1 MNKERLPQLAERLL
15 EIPNAISEK
24 QGIVLDYND
33 QVQSISNEIS
43 QIESTIKSSISAAMD
58 ENGKKVYSNAE
69 SREAAFIEQASSH
82 DVLNEKKADMALV
95 QRAIN
100 SDRIKIEALGNEQRN
115 IRSLLGFFAGSDGEK
130 SI

>member
-1 MNKERLPQLAERLL
+1 MNKERLTQLAEKLL
-15 EIPNAISEK
+15 SIPDMIYSHQTSILDLNEK
-24 QGIVLDYND
+24 S
-33 QVQSISNEIS
+33 QSISDEIS

-69 SREAAFIEQASSH
+69 SRESAFIDQASSH
-82 DVLNEKKADMALV
+82 DVLNEKKADLALV

-115 IRSLLGFFAGSDGEK
+115 IRSLLGFFAGSDSEK